1 MSSRTQSVS
10 PYENEN
16 LTATLRGV
24 GLLFQTV
31 TFWMTVSRFGSH
43 STEAILT
50 TFGKRDQLRRMAVTS
65 ACDVDVDEGLYDWD

>member
-1 MSSRTQSVS
+1 M
-10 PYENEN
+10 
-16 LTATLRGV
+16 LRGV

-43 STEAILT
+43 NTEAILT

-65 ACDVDVDEGLYDWD
+65 AACDVGVDVDEGLYDWDW